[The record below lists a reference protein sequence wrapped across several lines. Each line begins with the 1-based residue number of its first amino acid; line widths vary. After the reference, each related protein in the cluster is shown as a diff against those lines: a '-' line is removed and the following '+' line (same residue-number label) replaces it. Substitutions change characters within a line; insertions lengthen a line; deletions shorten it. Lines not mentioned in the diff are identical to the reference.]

1 MDDSLM
7 DKREAL
13 GADLART
20 FVAVR
25 QAEWEA
31 LKDMSLEDQVDL
43 LIERY

>member
-20 FVAVR
+20 FMAVR

-31 LKDMSLEDQVDL
+31 LKDIS
-43 LIERY
+43 